1 MAPDEAEL
9 ADSTWP
15 GLPVATP
22 GVLLS
27 ALQEIETESPR
38 LTVKPGRK
46 AVSAWSLLRAG
57 LLRQACGLTFKEIA
71 LRAGISTSQAQ
82 VQYDLHRR
90 QVLADEEYASI
101 SSDALARAVGALRL
115 YDSSLQARG

>member
-1 MAPDEAEL
+1 MKAEL

-27 ALQEIETESPR
+27 ALEGIEARRPE
-38 LTVKPGRK
+38 LTVNPGRK

-71 LRAGISTSQAQ
+71 LRAGISTSQAH
-82 VQYDLHRR
+82 VQCDLHRR

-101 SSDALARAVGALRL
+101 SSDALRQAVGALRL
-115 YDSSLQARG
+115 HESSLQGGG